1 MENGATESN
10 TGSALRECDRHVREM
25 LDNVHLIAVMLDLSG
40 NIIYCNNFLCELT
53 GWSKEELLGRN
64 WFDTCLPETVRDTV
78 KAYFLNSI
86 KTGHTTP
93 HYENEI
99 VTKSGEKRIILW
111 SNSILRGD
119 SGECMG
125 TTSIG
130 EDITL
135 RVQTEE
141 ALREAN
147 LILKG
152 IFDAS
157 PLPIFV
163 IDPDGIVRMWNK
175 ASVHTFGWT
184 VEEALGRPLPI
195 VPPEKREQHLSI
207 LERIGSGEIMANV
220 ELERRRKDGSP
231 IMVSLSTAPIKE
243 IDGKLKGIIS
253 ITVDITGKKK
263 ADEERAAMFHML
275 THDIKGPLSV
285 IYGYGEIS
293 SNKMSPDDSARI
305 MADIQKAGRR
315 IYAIIDDILSL
326 SRLESDEP
334 HLLIRPVSLP
344 KLVEQALKENEAGA
358 AERDITITVGN
369 TGAPP
374 MIYADPDQLGRAVG
388 NLVANA
394 INYSKKGGNIRVSTG
409 IASGQANWIFI
420 EVADNGDGIPD
431 EDIPHIFEKYYRG
444 KRSAKKRGTG
454 LGLAIVKAAAD
465 AHGGKVELKSKA
477 GEGSTFTI
485 TLPVKPG
492 M

>member
-1 MENGATESN
+1 MTTIIIIITNNPPTRSRLTVLSHYYRISGREVVPEAEVSMKNGATDNKHSP
-10 TGSALRECDRHVREM
+10 TALGECDRHVREM

-40 NIIYCNNFLCELT
+40 NIIFCNNFLCELT
-53 GWSKEELLGRN
+53 GWNKEDLLGRN
-64 WFDTCLPETVRDTV
+64 WFDTCLPETVKDTI
-78 KAYFLNSI
+78 KAYFLKSI
-86 KTGHTTP
+86 KTGQITP

-99 VTKSGEKRIILW
+99 FTKSGGKRIIFW
-111 SNSILRGD
+111 NNSVLRGD
-119 SGECMG
+119 NGECMG

-135 RVQTEE
+135 RV
-141 ALREAN
+141 
-147 LILKG
+147 
-152 IFDAS
+152 
-157 PLPIFV
+157 
-163 IDPDGIVRMWNK
+163 
-175 ASVHTFGWT
+175 H
-184 VEEALGRPLPI
+184 VE
-195 VPPEKREQHLSI
+195 K
-207 LERIGSGEIMANV
+207 
-220 ELERRRKDGSP
+220 
-231 IMVSLSTAPIKE
+231 
-243 IDGKLKGIIS
+243 
-253 ITVDITGKKK
+253 
-263 ADEERAAMFHML
+263 ERAAMLHML

-285 IYGYGEIS
+285 IYGYGEMS
-293 SNKMSPDDSARI
+293 SKMSPDDSARI

-315 IYAIIDDILSL
+315 IYSIIDDILSL

-334 HLLIRPVSLP
+334 RLLIRPVSLP
-344 KLVEQALKENEAGA
+344 ELVEQAVKENEAIA
-358 AERDITITVGN
+358 SERSITITVEN

-374 MIYADPDQLGRAVG
+374 RIYADPEQLGRAVG

-394 INYSKKGGNIRVSTG
+394 VNYNKKGGSVRVMTG
-409 IASGQANWIFI
+409 IVPEQANRVFI
-420 EVADNGDGIPD
+420 EVADDGDGIPD

>member
-1 MENGATESN
+1 MGNGATNNKFTWS
-10 TGSALRECDRHVREM
+10 TLHECDRHVREM

-40 NIIYCNNFLCELT
+40 NVIYCNNFLCELT

-64 WFDTCLPETVRDTV
+64 WFDTCLPDTVKDAV
-78 KAYFLNSI
+78 KAYFLDSLKAGQIN
-86 KTGHTTP
+86 P

-99 VTKSGEKRIILW
+99 VTKAGGKKTILW
-111 SNSILRGD
+111 SNSVLRGD
-119 SGECMG
+119 DGECMG

-135 RVQTEE
+135 RVRAE
-141 ALREAN
+141 
-147 LILKG
+147 
-152 IFDAS
+152 
-157 PLPIFV
+157 
-163 IDPDGIVRMWNK
+163 
-175 ASVHTFGWT
+175 
-184 VEEALGRPLPI
+184 
-195 VPPEKREQHLSI
+195 
-207 LERIGSGEIMANV
+207 
-220 ELERRRKDGSP
+220 
-231 IMVSLSTAPIKE
+231 
-243 IDGKLKGIIS
+243 
-253 ITVDITGKKK
+253 
-263 ADEERAAMFHML
+263 EERAAMLHML

-285 IYGYGEIS
+285 IYGYGEMS
-293 SNKMSPDDSARI
+293 SKVSPEDSARI

-344 KLVEQALKENEAGA
+344 ELVEQAVKENEAGA
-358 AERDITITVGN
+358 TERGLSITVEN
-369 TGAPP
+369 TGALPR
-374 MIYADPDQLGRAVG
+374 IYADPDQIGRAIG

-394 INYSKKGGNIRVSTG
+394 INYNKKGGHIRVTTG
-409 IASGQANWIFI
+409 IAAGQANRVFI
-420 EVADNGDGIPD
+420 EVSDDGDGIPD

-444 KRSAKKRGTG
+444 KRSSKKRGTG

-465 AHGGKVELKSKA
+465 AHSGSVSLKSKA